1 MSPSPAIEFPGAEP
15 GAYLLA
21 IDLKRKLT
29 LKFASFSALPSAP
42 VLMPGRYVYCGS
54 AYGPGG
60 LAARIARHLKRG
72 KTVRWLVD
80 SLTLAGRIVQTA
92 ALAGGSE
99 CALFAALH
107 KLPGVLVPVPG
118 FGSSDCRDCAAHLLA
133 VPMDFDIADYLS
145 AFRSRV

>member
-1 MSPSPAIEFPGAEP
+1 MSPSPASEIPGAEP

-42 VLMPGRYVYCGS
+42 VMMPGRYVYCGS

-60 LAARIARHLKRG
+60 LAARIARHSRRG
-72 KTVRWLVD
+72 KKVRWHID
-80 SLTLAGRIVQTA
+80 RLTLAGRVVQTA

-107 KLPGVLVPVPG
+107 KLPGVSVPVPG
-118 FGSSDCRDCAAHLLA
+118 FGNSDCRDCTAHLLA
-133 VPMDFDIADYLS
+133 MPMDFDIADYLS
-145 AFRSRV
+145 AFRSPA